1 MSAKQRTLP
10 LIALAGFLLAV
21 TPAQA
26 QLIINQTQP
35 PTTLVQN
42 YLMGSGV
49 FANNVTYNGSPGNL
63 VPSLFTT
70 LGQIGRF
77 NGTNTVIGINS
88 GTFLCTNDADYSL
101 PGPNDLLMQHGG
113 GMGGGGFW
121 TSPDLDLSQ
130 LTAWPMWQ
138 VSGGNNIGNKSVLEF
153 DFVPTSDMVSV
164 RYVFSSEEYER
175 WACSEYNDVFG
186 FFLSGPGINGPYTNN
201 AINIAYVPGS
211 MDPVCV
217 NSVNSGQVLANAN
230 GPWNSMDPW
239 ENCRDN
245 YPSWLNNVQYY
256 RYNGGQWPFAM
267 PPGGQP
273 QLESPYNNDP
283 YYIQHNGMTVVL
295 TASAAVQCGELY
307 HIKMGVGNTG
317 DNWFPSAVWLENG
330 SFTSSDRFS
339 LTADPGPTV
348 EYTATDTI
356 FYENDCDSVYLR
368 FHRWG
373 GFYLDEWL
381 QIQVEGTAT
390 NGVDVLPALIDSVHF
405 NQLDSFAIV
414 PIAVP
419 VDVDGPED
427 LIIKLITCNGAKIK
441 TYHFLIDQKPPLQ
454 VTLDDIDLDC
464 PETITL
470 TPVVT
475 GGGGDPGSYEYLWNT
490 GETTPSITHFVDQT
504 TQFWVQVKDCWS
516 LPAADSAWVTLPLY
530 LPMALLTTPDTAIP
544 CLHTAD
550 LMVQA
555 QNGAGGYT
563 YQWTLAGQVLG
574 NDSILPDVP
583 PAIPPVYYVVTVTD
597 LCGVQTSDS
606 VLVSQAPPVPLV
618 LTLTPDTAIPC
629 LGHADLVATVTGG
642 GGSISYTWTLGGQ
655 VMGSDS
661 ILNVPAAANDV
672 YTMVVSDQCG
682 QSISGQVVV
691 TTGPTPPISI
701 EAYGDTVECAG
712 MTAVLQAVNVSGG
725 GGTYRY
731 DWGLGTGINNSPTL
745 STAVDS
751 DTWYTLTVTDDCGNS
766 TDTTLAA
773 IVMDHP
779 PLLLAT
785 SNDTIV
791 CPGEQVPLWVLP
803 QGGAGGYTVTWPGL
817 GSGNTVAWHATPGG
831 LNAMVQVTDL
841 CGTTAT
847 ANVQVDVFAGSA
859 SISATQMGEYTWNFA
874 AHYEPPGST
883 LAWDLGD
890 GTTATTPTVNHTY
903 DQPDAFWVLLTVT
916 TPDGCVLTD
925 SVRTRPPQATI
936 YFPNTFTPDED
947 GFNDTFGGEGILITS
962 YELLVFNRWGQ
973 IVFESHDMADR
984 WSGHTPDGEEV
995 PQGIYQ
1001 YKYRVEGLSLPPRT
1015 GFGHIT
1021 LLR

>member
-1 MSAKQRTLP
+1 
-10 LIALAGFLLAV
+10 
-21 TPAQA
+21 
-26 QLIINQTQP
+26 
-35 PTTLVQN
+35 
-42 YLMGSGV
+42 
-49 FANNVTYNGSPGNL
+49 
-63 VPSLFTT
+63 
-70 LGQIGRF
+70 
-77 NGTNTVIGINS
+77 
-88 GTFLCTNDADYSL
+88 
-101 PGPNDLLMQHGG
+101 
-113 GMGGGGFW
+113 
-121 TSPDLDLSQ
+121 
-130 LTAWPMWQ
+130 
-138 VSGGNNIGNKSVLEF
+138 
-153 DFVPTSDMVSV
+153 
-164 RYVFSSEEYER
+164 
-175 WACSEYNDVFG
+175 FG

-731 DWGLGTGINNSPTL
+731 DWGLGTGNNNSPTL
-745 STAVDS
+745 STAV
-751 DTWYTLTVTDDCGNS
+751 
-766 TDTTLAA
+766 
-773 IVMDHP
+773 
-779 PLLLAT
+779 
-785 SNDTIV
+785 
-791 CPGEQVPLWVLP
+791 
-803 QGGAGGYTVTWPGL
+803 
-817 GSGNTVAWHATPGG
+817 
-831 LNAMVQVTDL
+831 
-841 CGTTAT
+841 
-847 ANVQVDVFAGSA
+847 
-859 SISATQMGEYTWNFA
+859 
-874 AHYEPPGST
+874 
-883 LAWDLGD
+883 
-890 GTTATTPTVNHTY
+890 
-903 DQPDAFWVLLTVT
+903 
-916 TPDGCVLTD
+916 
-925 SVRTRPPQATI
+925 
-936 YFPNTFTPDED
+936 
-947 GFNDTFGGEGILITS
+947 
-962 YELLVFNRWGQ
+962 
-973 IVFESHDMADR
+973 
-984 WSGHTPDGEEV
+984 
-995 PQGIYQ
+995 
-1001 YKYRVEGLSLPPRT
+1001 
-1015 GFGHIT
+1015 
-1021 LLR
+1021 